1 MVLLHIKRG
10 HEKNTFLF
18 ESTVQKSVTDVIADA
33 VQVHNLR
40 LKVQRLAMTMIEL
53 AKHGPVRPEEARGLS
68 DDGKVAELDANAY
81 GTPTNP
87 DPYGTR
93 TGCPPPKAVADI
105 MTATA
110 NDALA
115 AMSNT
120 LVDQKKCIDL
130 KTVMGELDKLKG
142 AVMIAYPAYHR
153 LPYYDPSR
161 AECENKEEL
170 DGRSEWQDI
179 LDVADTAIWW
189 AGKELQG
196 DKILSEYVGKNEKTK
211 LVANMQPKHAGA
223 PARESRVDKETHSA
237 MLQHY
242 YKKQEEEKKMRENDD
257 DSYLESEWANPKGLK
272 NALVGNGGGISW
284 KAR

>member
-1 MVLLHIKRG
+1 MVLMHIKRSN
-10 HEKNTFLF
+10 EKNEFFF
-18 ESTVQKSVTDVIADA
+18 ESTVQKSVAEVVADA

-40 LKVQRLAMTMIEL
+40 LKVQRLALTMIEL
-53 AKHGPVRPEEARGLS
+53 AKHGPLRPEEARGLS
-68 DDGKVAELDANAY
+68 DNGQVTELDANAY

-115 AMSNT
+115 AMSHQ
-120 LVDQKKCIDL
+120 LVEQKKCLDL

-161 AECENKEEL
+161 MECENKEEL
-170 DGRSEWQDI
+170 DGRSEYQDI
-179 LDVADTAIWW
+179 LDVADTSMWW
-189 AGKELQG
+189 AGKDLQAE
-196 DKILSEYVGKNEKTK
+196 KMLHEYVGKNEKTK
-211 LVANMQPKHAGA
+211 LICRMQPKNSGA
-223 PARESRVDKETHSA
+223 PARESRVDKDTHSA

-257 DSYLESEWANPKGLK
+257 DSYLESEWADPKSLK
-272 NALVGNGGGISW
+272 NALVGNGGNISW